1 MLIITCQ
8 KNTTVIN
15 MNKGKISLVIAILLI
30 AILVAVP
37 VFAQPPNIP
46 REQTLI
52 TGGAWW
58 EPPKKFNPLNYG
70 GSVSGTNGLIYE
82 PLYLWIPIK
91 PENERFQPW
100 LAAALPN
107 WISPTEVEIKIRP
120 EAKWWDGSPVTADD
134 VRFTFYDVPR
144 KVTSAAWAGV
154 RNYITDVVVVDS
166 KTVRFKFDPQ
176 NVNYGDFLFQLYSTP
191 ILPKKYYEPYVN
203 QYGDE
208 LTDLGKWPVIAEN
221 KDPTKLLGSGMY
233 KVLYT
238 GDDYFILERVDNW
251 WGKDVFGKLPGPK
264 YIKGVIVYSNQVAA
278 NMLGA
283 GELDWSTFYIPG
295 GPTMVQKGYVVSFYS
310 KSPYYLS
317 ANVAFLF
324 LNTAKKPFNDPN
336 FRKALY
342 YAIDINK
349 IINSAYE
356 GAVVGSNPVGLLP
369 YWQQYLATDLLNQY
383 GYKYDPQKAKQ
394 ILDQAGYKDVNG
406 DGWRETPD
414 GKPLKVTII
423 VPYGWTD
430 WMFAAISIAD
440 DLKAVGINAEAVFP
454 DFGAYVEQIDKGT
467 YDAAINNFGSFAAPT
482 PYQLYYWAYNATPG
496 IWTGNMGRYQNA
508 KLQQLITQLGKIP
521 PDQTDKM
528 KSVLRDI
535 QQVLL
540 DEMPA
545 LPLWLNGYWFLASQK
560 YWTGWPNE
568 NNPYAVPTNWNGQ
581 WQHGGLL
588 VLLNLKPATQ
598 PAQQQPQPTTQPTA
612 PAGPDYTTIGI
623 VIVVLVIIV
632 IAVYMFLRKKPKKEE
647 AGKQ

>member
-15 MNKGKISLVIAILLI
+15 MSKGKISLVIAILLI
-30 AILVAVP
+30 AIIVAVP

-203 QYGDE
+203 QYGNE

-324 LNTAKKPFNDPN
+324 LNTAKKPFDDPN

-369 YWQQYLATDLLNQY
+369 YWQQYFATDLLNQY

-454 DFGAYVEQIDKGT
+454 DYGAYVEQIDKGT

-496 IWTGNMGRYQNA
+496 IWTGNMGRYQNP

-535 QQVLL
+535 QQILL

-545 LPLWLNGYWFLASQK
+545 LPLWLNGYWFLASEK

>member
-15 MNKGKISLVIAILLI
+15 MSKGKISLVIAILLI
-30 AILVAVP
+30 AIIVAVP

-221 KDPTKLLGSGMY
+221 NDPTKLLGSGMY

-295 GPTMVQKGYVVSFYS
+295 GPTMIQKGYVVSFYS

-324 LNTAKKPFNDPN
+324 LNTAKKPFDDPN

-356 GAVVGSNPVGLLP
+356 GAVVASNPVGLLP

-454 DFGAYVEQIDKGT
+454 DYGAYVEQIDKGT

-535 QQVLL
+535 QQILL

>member
-30 AILVAVP
+30 AIIVAVP

-535 QQVLL
+535 QQILL

>member
-15 MNKGKISLVIAILLI
+15 MSKGKISLVIAILLI

-203 QYGDE
+203 QYGNE

-535 QQVLL
+535 QQILL

>member
-8 KNTTVIN
+8 KNTNVIN
-15 MNKGKISLVIAILLI
+15 MNKGKISLAIAILLI
-30 AILVAVP
+30 AIIVAVP

-52 TGGAWW
+52 TGGSWW

-176 NVNYGDFLFQLYSTP
+176 NVNYGDFLFQLYSVP

-203 QYGDE
+203 QYVNE

-356 GAVVGSNPVGLLP
+356 GAVVASNPVGLLP

-508 KLQQLITQLGKIP
+508 KLQQLITQLGQIP

-535 QQVLL
+535 QQILL

>member
-1 MLIITCQ
+1 MLIITCL

-15 MNKGKISLVIAILLI
+15 MSKGKISLVIAILLI
-30 AILVAVP
+30 AIIVAVP

-356 GAVVGSNPVGLLP
+356 GAVVASNPVGLLP

-535 QQVLL
+535 QQILL

-612 PAGPDYTTIGI
+612 PAGPDYTIIGI

>member
-1 MLIITCQ
+1 MPIIACP

-15 MNKGKISLVIAILLI
+15 MSKGKTSLVIAILLI
-30 AILVAVP
+30 ATIVAVP

-176 NVNYGDFLFQLYSTP
+176 NVNYGDFLFQLYSVP

-203 QYGDE
+203 QYGNE

-324 LNTAKKPFNDPN
+324 LNTAKKPFDDPN

-508 KLQQLITQLGKIP
+508 KLQQLITQLGRIL

-535 QQVLL
+535 QQILL

-647 AGKQ
+647 VGKQ

>member
-15 MNKGKISLVIAILLI
+15 MSKGKISLVIAILLI

-176 NVNYGDFLFQLYSTP
+176 NVNYGDFLYQLYSTP

-535 QQVLL
+535 QQILL

-632 IAVYMFLRKKPKKEE
+632 ITVYMFLRKKPKKEE

>member
-1 MLIITCQ
+1 
-8 KNTTVIN
+8 VDH
-15 MNKGKISLVIAILLI
+15 
-30 AILVAVP
+30 
-37 VFAQPPNIP
+37 
-46 REQTLI
+46 
-52 TGGAWW
+52 GGS
-58 EPPKKFNPLNYG
+58 PPKKFNPLNYG

-176 NVNYGDFLFQLYSTP
+176 NVNYGDFLFQLYSVP

-203 QYGDE
+203 QYVNE

-356 GAVVGSNPVGLLP
+356 GAVVASNPVGLLP

-508 KLQQLITQLGKIP
+508 KLQQLITQLGQIP

-535 QQVLL
+535 QQILL

>member
-1 MLIITCQ
+1 M
-8 KNTTVIN
+8 
-15 MNKGKISLVIAILLI
+15 
-30 AILVAVP
+30 
-37 VFAQPPNIP
+37 
-46 REQTLI
+46 
-52 TGGAWW
+52 
-58 EPPKKFNPLNYG
+58 
-70 GSVSGTNGLIYE
+70 
-82 PLYLWIPIK
+82 
-91 PENERFQPW
+91 
-100 LAAALPN
+100 
-107 WISPTEVEIKIRP
+107 
-120 EAKWWDGSPVTADD
+120 
-134 VRFTFYDVPR
+134 
-144 KVTSAAWAGV
+144 
-154 RNYITDVVVVDS
+154 
-166 KTVRFKFDPQ
+166 
-176 NVNYGDFLFQLYSTP
+176 
-191 ILPKKYYEPYVN
+191 
-203 QYGDE
+203 
-208 LTDLGKWPVIAEN
+208 TDLGKWPVIAEN

-356 GAVVGSNPVGLLP
+356 GAVVASNPVGLLP

-535 QQVLL
+535 QQILL

-647 AGKQ
+647 AGKK

>member
-1 MLIITCQ
+1 MS
-8 KNTTVIN
+8 
-15 MNKGKISLVIAILLI
+15 KGKTSLVIAILLI
-30 AILVAVP
+30 ATIVAVP

-176 NVNYGDFLFQLYSTP
+176 NVNYGDFLFQLYSVP

-203 QYGDE
+203 QYGNE

-324 LNTAKKPFNDPN
+324 LNTAKKPFDDPN

-508 KLQQLITQLGKIP
+508 KLQQLITQLGRIL

-535 QQVLL
+535 QQILL

-647 AGKQ
+647 VGKQ

>member
-15 MNKGKISLVIAILLI
+15 MGKGKISLVIAILLI
-30 AILVAVP
+30 AIIVAVP

-176 NVNYGDFLFQLYSTP
+176 NVNYGDFLFQLYSAP

-535 QQVLL
+535 QQILL

>member
-1 MLIITCQ
+1 MPIIACP

-15 MNKGKISLVIAILLI
+15 MSKGKTSLVIAILLI
-30 AILVAVP
+30 ATIVAVP
-37 VFAQPPNIP
+37 VFAQPPSIP

-176 NVNYGDFLFQLYSTP
+176 NVNYGDFLFQLYSVP

-203 QYGDE
+203 QYGNE

-324 LNTAKKPFNDPN
+324 LNTAKKPFDDPN

-508 KLQQLITQLGKIP
+508 KLQQLITQLGRIL

-535 QQVLL
+535 QQILL

-647 AGKQ
+647 VGKQ

>member
-1 MLIITCQ
+1 MS
-8 KNTTVIN
+8 
-15 MNKGKISLVIAILLI
+15 KGKISLVIAILLI
-30 AILVAVP
+30 AILVSLP
-37 VFAQPPNIP
+37 GFAQPPNIP

-324 LNTAKKPFNDPN
+324 LNTAKKPFDDPN

-535 QQVLL
+535 QQILL

>member
-15 MNKGKISLVIAILLI
+15 MSKGKISLVIAILLI
-30 AILVAVP
+30 AIIVAVP

-295 GPTMVQKGYVVSFYS
+295 GPTMIQKGYVVSFYS

-324 LNTAKKPFNDPN
+324 LNTAKKPFDDPN

-356 GAVVGSNPVGLLP
+356 GAVVASNPVGLLP

-454 DFGAYVEQIDKGT
+454 DYGAYVEQIDKGT

-535 QQVLL
+535 QQILL

-545 LPLWLNGYWFLASQK
+545 LPLWLNGYWFLASEK

>member
-1 MLIITCQ
+1 MS
-8 KNTTVIN
+8 
-15 MNKGKISLVIAILLI
+15 KGKISLVIAILLI

-176 NVNYGDFLFQLYSTP
+176 NVNYGDFLYQLYSTP

-535 QQVLL
+535 QQILL

-632 IAVYMFLRKKPKKEE
+632 ITVYMFLRKKPKKEE

>member
-1 MLIITCQ
+1 
-8 KNTTVIN
+8 

>member
-1 MLIITCQ
+1 MPIIACP

-15 MNKGKISLVIAILLI
+15 MSKGKTSLVIAILLI
-30 AILVAVP
+30 ATIVAVP

-176 NVNYGDFLFQLYSTP
+176 NVNYGDFLFQLYSVP

-203 QYGDE
+203 QYGNE

-324 LNTAKKPFNDPN
+324 LNTAKKPFDDPN

-508 KLQQLITQLGKIP
+508 KLQQLITQLGRIL
-521 PDQTDKM
+521 PDQTDEM

-535 QQVLL
+535 QQILL

-647 AGKQ
+647 VGKQ

>member
-1 MLIITCQ
+1 MPIIACP

-15 MNKGKISLVIAILLI
+15 MSKGKTSLVIAILLI
-30 AILVAVP
+30 ATIVAVP
-37 VFAQPPNIP
+37 VFAQPPSIP

-176 NVNYGDFLFQLYSTP
+176 NVNYGDFLFQLYSVP

-203 QYGDE
+203 QYGNE

-324 LNTAKKPFNDPN
+324 LNTAKKPFDDPN

-508 KLQQLITQLGKIP
+508 KLQQLITQLGRIL

-535 QQVLL
+535 QQILL

-623 VIVVLVIIV
+623 VIVVLVIIA

-647 AGKQ
+647 VGKQ

>member
-1 MLIITCQ
+1 
-8 KNTTVIN
+8 
-15 MNKGKISLVIAILLI
+15 MNKGKISLAIAILLI
-30 AILVAVP
+30 AIIVAVP

-52 TGGAWW
+52 TGGSWW

-176 NVNYGDFLFQLYSTP
+176 NVNYGDFLFQLYSVP

-203 QYGDE
+203 QYVNE

-356 GAVVGSNPVGLLP
+356 GAVVASNPVGLLP

-508 KLQQLITQLGKIP
+508 KLQQLITQLGQIP

-535 QQVLL
+535 QQILL

>member
-1 MLIITCQ
+1 MS
-8 KNTTVIN
+8 
-15 MNKGKISLVIAILLI
+15 KGKISLVIAILLI

-203 QYGDE
+203 QYGNE

-535 QQVLL
+535 QQILL

>member
-1 MLIITCQ
+1 MS
-8 KNTTVIN
+8 
-15 MNKGKISLVIAILLI
+15 KGKISLVIAILLI

-324 LNTAKKPFNDPN
+324 LNTAKKPFDDPN

-535 QQVLL
+535 QQILL